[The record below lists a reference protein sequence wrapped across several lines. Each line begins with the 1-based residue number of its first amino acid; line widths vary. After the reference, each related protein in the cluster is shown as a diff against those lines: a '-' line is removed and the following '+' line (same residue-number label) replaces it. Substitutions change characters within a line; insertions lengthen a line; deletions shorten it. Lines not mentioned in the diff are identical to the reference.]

1 MLWMVE
7 SPDPVGLQSAPE
19 ETSVAA
25 HRAQVAARLPDLLTL
40 GPEENPLARLAEL
53 GASTPGGVLA
63 LVDALGANRGEA
75 AGRILA
81 SVAAQ
86 APDKALR
93 KAARRGLHRL
103 RAAGVKVADPR
114 LAAASEPVR
123 DAELEVA
130 HSGEAHATPP
140 DGNGSRGVWLSLER
154 PSGGVVVFGLILNDS
169 VGVSDASYRET
180 TRKKFQQTLRSWRER
195 GDMLLVSLPVEY
207 ALALISEALGH
218 NRKHGTPIPTELQ
231 LHRRDLG
238 ELPPPPTDALI
249 HTQVSRGQ
257 ALLMPNLFEESPRLL
272 VEEEMKDWYF
282 DEEAVTTRALELQ
295 RLRES
300 RIVLSG
306 EPREVRERRIV
317 DAAIE
322 ALFTPERRRAVR
334 RRLEEVAWVFWQT
347 GRERAARQAVAAA
360 FPIEDGPSTRHPFV
374 RALVEKSL
382 ELALEAR
389 RAGLDMARLRH
400 PPAEPSAGRP

>member
-1 MLWMVE
+1 
-7 SPDPVGLQSAPE
+7 
-19 ETSVAA
+19 
-25 HRAQVAARLPDLLTL
+25 
-40 GPEENPLARLAEL
+40 
-53 GASTPGGVLA
+53 
-63 LVDALGANRGEA
+63 
-75 AGRILA
+75 
-81 SVAAQ
+81 
-86 APDKALR
+86 
-93 KAARRGLHRL
+93 
-103 RAAGVKVADPR
+103 
-114 LAAASEPVR
+114 
-123 DAELEVA
+123 
-130 HSGEAHATPP
+130 
-140 DGNGSRGVWLSLER
+140 
-154 PSGGVVVFGLILNDS
+154 
-169 VGVSDASYRET
+169 
-180 TRKKFQQTLRSWRER
+180 
-195 GDMLLVSLPVEY
+195 
-207 ALALISEALGH
+207 
-218 NRKHGTPIPTELQ
+218 
-231 LHRRDLG
+231 
-238 ELPPPPTDALI
+238 
-249 HTQVSRGQ
+249 
-257 ALLMPNLFEESPRLL
+257 
-272 VEEEMKDWYF
+272 MKDWYF